1 MYYYFM
7 ITKDKLKDLLKQNV
21 VSISFTKTDGADR
34 TMLCTLKSD
43 LLPVVEAKEGAKKKA
58 ENENVLSVWDL
69 EKDAFRS
76 FRLSALNSYVV
87 VEEAY
92 EL

>member
-1 MYYYFM
+1 M

-21 VSISFTKTDGADR
+21 VSISFTKTDGTDR
-34 TMLCTLKSD
+34 TMLCTLKSN
-43 LLPVVEAKEGAKKKA
+43 LLPVIESKEGTKKKA

-76 FRLSALNSYVV
+76 FRLNALKRYDLI
-87 VEEAY
+87 EEAY

>member
-21 VSISFTKTDGADR
+21 VSISFTKTDGTDR
-34 TMLCTLKSD
+34 KMLCTLKSE
-43 LLPVVEAKEGAKKKA
+43 LLPVVELKERTKTKA

-76 FRLSALNSYVV
+76 FRLNALKNYSV

>member
-1 MYYYFM
+1 M
-7 ITKDKLKDLLKQNV
+7 ITKDKIKDLLKQNV
-21 VSISFTKTDGADR
+21 VKISFTKTDGADR

-43 LLPVVEAKEGAKKKA
+43 LLPVVETKEVTKKKA
-58 ENENVLSVWDL
+58 ENENVLSVWDI

-76 FRLSALNSYVV
+76 FRLNALKSYTIVQ
-87 VEEAY
+87 EAY